1 MRILKRTTI
10 PHRFNADGTFKVPQ
24 CTSTLEIVSE
34 AGVIITACSE
44 CGEGW
49 ELRWGHS
56 LFIDAPLQGVDF
68 HYGNIPKAPR
78 GFRRNFHWRGG
89 S

>member
-10 PHRFNADGTFKVPQ
+10 PHRFNPDGTFRAPQ
-24 CTSTLEIVSE
+24 CPGTLEIVSE
-34 AGVIITACSE
+34 AGVIITACSH
-44 CGEGW
+44 CGEGYDMH
-49 ELRWGHS
+49 LSPGM
-56 LFIDAPLQGVDF
+56 FIEAPLQGVDF